1 MAGSDCEGL
10 SWILLE
16 EVCGNVIY
24 KIHTY
29 IYIYIDHAD
38 DQNMFL
44 TYIWSFCIVP
54 GSQLQNPVEFPK
66 C

>member
-24 KIHTY
+24 KIY

-44 TYIWSFCIVP
+44 TYIWSLCIVP